1 MIATHGIRTE
11 MEDQELAVRVSTGDH
26 AAFTLLFERHKSSV
40 YRFALL
46 MTGNQ
51 ATAEDIYQDVF
62 LNFYRICR
70 TGQAMHNVKG
80 YLTTSARRS
89 ALNAIKLSRRNV
101 PIESIE
107 EISWQPDPEVDDTN
121 IHLRQA
127 LMAIPPQYRE
137 AFLLA
142 EYEGYS
148 YEEIAEQLEV
158 TREVVKNRIY
168 RAKRALQKLLGPLLR
183 ND

>member
-1 MIATHGIRTE
+1 MIATHGARTE
-11 MEDQELAVRVSTGDH
+11 MEDQELAARVGTGDH
-26 AAFTLLFERHKSSV
+26 AAFTRLFERYKSSV

-46 MTGNQ
+46 MTGDQ
-51 ATAEDIYQDVF
+51 STAEDIYQEVF

-70 TGQAMHNVKG
+70 TGQVMHNVRG
-80 YLTTSARRS
+80 YLMTSARRG
-89 ALNAIKLSRRNV
+89 ALNAIKLSQRNV

-121 IHLRQA
+121 IYLQQA

-148 YEEIAEQLEV
+148 YEEICEQLEV
-158 TREVVKNRIY
+158 TRDVVKNRIY
-168 RAKRALQKLLGPLLR
+168 RAKRALQKILGPILR
-183 ND
+183 SE